1 MYIRKVNIGINS
13 YDSNCQKHLRYAKPE
28 HANQRQQQQKTQKV
42 AAPKAKKAA
51 APKRPSARGLI
62 TPQRYLQD
70 IKQRWAIHEYEINA
84 LVSDLLKGYSIAK
97 PYAQQLVNQF
107 K

>member
-1 MYIRKVNIGINS
+1 MTVTAKAPAVRKT
-13 YDSNCQKHLRYAKPE
+13 RTRKPK
-28 HANQRQQQQKTQKV
+28 ATAVKTQKV
-42 AAPKAKKAA
+42 SAPKAKKAA

-84 LVSDLLKGYSIAK
+84 LVSDLLKGYNIAK

>member
-1 MYIRKVNIGINS
+1 MTVTAKAPAVRKT
-13 YDSNCQKHLRYAKPE
+13 RTRKPK
-28 HANQRQQQQKTQKV
+28 AAAAKTQKV